1 MTIGERR
8 KPAIAVPNQQK
19 LVAGIGCGSAA
30 TSSEIIAL
38 INACSAEAGLPPSAL
53 RAIASHQRK
62 HDARQLYAASA
73 HFGVPLRLLGDAELA
88 PATLSPSVLA
98 HIGLPAVAE
107 AVAAAAGPLL
117 LGKRKSAHA
126 TCALAA
132 CGPDFDPTQFGRAA
146 LYPSS
151 SAAIASSTLDTSR
164 LGHRRGAQS

>member
-1 MTIGERR
+1 MTIGEGR
-8 KPAIAVPNQQK
+8 KPARAVPNQQK

-38 INACSAEAGLPPSAL
+38 INACLAEAGLPPSAL

-62 HDARQLYAASA
+62 HDAQPLYAAAA
-73 HFGVPLRLLGDAELA
+73 HFDIPLRLLGDADLA
-88 PATLSPSVLA
+88 PATPSPSVLA
-98 HIGLPAVAE
+98 HIGLPAIAE

-132 CGPDFDPTQFGRAA
+132 CGPDFDPTHFGSAA

-151 SAAIASSTLDTSR
+151 SAAMASSISATSR
-164 LGHRRGAQS
+164 AGP

>member
-8 KPAIAVPNQQK
+8 KPARAVPNPQK

-38 INACSAEAGLPPSAL
+38 INACLAEAGLPPSAL
-53 RAIASHQRK
+53 LAIASHQRK
-62 HDARQLYAASA
+62 HDAQPLYAAAA
-73 HFGVPLRLLGDAELA
+73 HFDVPLRLLGDADLA
-88 PATLSPSVLA
+88 PATPSPSVLV
-98 HIGLPAVAE
+98 HIGLPAIAE

-132 CGPDFDPTQFGRAA
+132 CGSDFDPAQFGSAA

-151 SAAIASSTLDTSR
+151 SAAMASSTLDTSR
-164 LGHRRGAQS
+164 AGP